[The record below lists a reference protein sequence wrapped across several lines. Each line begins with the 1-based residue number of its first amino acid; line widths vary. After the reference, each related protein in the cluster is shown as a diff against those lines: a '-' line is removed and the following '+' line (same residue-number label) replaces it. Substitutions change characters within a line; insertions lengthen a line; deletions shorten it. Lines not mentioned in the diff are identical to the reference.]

1 MNTLKNISFFIVIS
15 LILNAVS
22 YYLESSF
29 LLNFLNSN
37 LIIIL
42 LTLLA
47 INTATTG
54 LLSIKMAE
62 LETKFNDLDFKN
74 VYNEMKFSLKEQIV
88 LIIISLLVLIVNDS
102 KLFAFQFKSFI
113 IGTFLTSIFVYAL
126 DILRDTGVSVFDLLK
141 LASDINKQK

>member
-1 MNTLKNISFFIVIS
+1 M
-15 LILNAVS
+15 VS